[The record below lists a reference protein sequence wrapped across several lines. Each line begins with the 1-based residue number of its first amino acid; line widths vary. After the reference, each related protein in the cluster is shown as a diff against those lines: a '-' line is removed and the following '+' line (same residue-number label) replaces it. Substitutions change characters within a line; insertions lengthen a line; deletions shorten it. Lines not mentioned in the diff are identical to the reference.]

1 MGGTLAALSLL
12 INKGSHAPH
21 INTHFDCSCSDDPS
35 SSDQTPPNE
44 RKTWL
49 QKHRPDAEEV
59 VHKKDKR
66 HKGEK

>member
-1 MGGTLAALSLL
+1 MGGILAALSLL
-12 INKGSHAPH
+12 RTKGSHTPH
-21 INTHFDCSCSDDPS
+21 INTHCDCSCSDDPS

-49 QKHRPDAEEV
+49 QRHRADAEEV
-59 VHKKDKR
+59 VHKKEKR